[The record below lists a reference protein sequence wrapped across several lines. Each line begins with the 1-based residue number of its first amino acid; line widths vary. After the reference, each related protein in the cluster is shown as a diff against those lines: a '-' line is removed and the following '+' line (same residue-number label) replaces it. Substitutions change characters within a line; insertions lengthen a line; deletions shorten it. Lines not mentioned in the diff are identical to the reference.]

1 MSRLPVTR
9 PSLLLRLRR
18 FDDAIAWGEFLA
30 LYGSA
35 VFGYFR
41 RRGLQEA
48 DAVDQTQEV
57 FRRVAGHIGRFDYR
71 PDVGR
76 FRAWLFTV
84 VSRQFLKFQTRG
96 EKLPMADEPADWNE
110 VAEVEPATDAAWD
123 ESLRRQLFTL
133 ALEQVCS
140 QVSETTYRAFTL
152 TAIDGVSGDAAAATL
167 GISRAAVY
175 LARGRVLAK
184 LREIVATMESAE
196 TGS

>member
-18 FDDAIAWGEFLA
+18 FDDAAAWGEFLA
-30 LYGSA
+30 LYGAA

-84 VSRQFLKFQTRG
+84 VSRQFLKFQARG
-96 EKLPMADEPADWNE
+96 EKLPLADESADLNE
-110 VAEVEPATDAAWD
+110 VAEEEPATDAAWD

>member
-9 PSLLLRLRR
+9 PSLLLRLRQ
-18 FDDAIAWGEFLA
+18 FDDAAAWGEFLA

-57 FRRVAGHIGRFDYR
+57 FRCVAGHIGRFDYK

-84 VSRQFLKFQTRG
+84 VSRQFMKFQTRG
-96 EKLPMADEPADWNE
+96 DKLPFGREPADLND
-110 VAEVEPATDAAWD
+110 VAEEPATDAEWD

-133 ALEQVCS
+133 ALEQVQS
-140 QVSETTYRAFTL
+140 MVSETTYRAFTL
-152 TAIDGVSGDAAAATL
+152 TAIDGVSGDEAAATL